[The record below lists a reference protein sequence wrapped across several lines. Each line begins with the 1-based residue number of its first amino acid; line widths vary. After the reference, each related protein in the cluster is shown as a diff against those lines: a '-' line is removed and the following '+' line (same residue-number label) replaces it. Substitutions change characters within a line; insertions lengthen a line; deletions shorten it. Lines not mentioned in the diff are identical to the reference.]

1 MKTVATDKAPKAAG
15 PYSQAVVH
23 DGLVYVSG
31 QIPVDPA
38 TGSVPEG
45 MAAQAEQ
52 ALKNLSAVLEAAGSG
67 TGRALKVTVF
77 ISDMSQFAAV
87 NEVYARF
94 FAEPYPARTCVESP
108 HLPKGVMIEIDA
120 IGIVG

>member
-1 MKTVATDKAPKAAG
+1 MKAVATEKAPKAAG

-23 DGLVYVSG
+23 EGLVYVSG

-38 TGSVPEG
+38 TGAVPEG

-67 TGRALKVTVF
+67 MDRALKVTVF

-94 FAEPYPARTCVESP
+94 FTEPYPARTCVESP

>member
-1 MKTVATDKAPKAAG
+1 MKAVATDKAPKAAG

-108 HLPKGVMIEIDA
+108 HLPKGVMIEIDV

>member
-1 MKTVATDKAPKAAG
+1 MKAVATDRAPKAAG
-15 PYSQAVVH
+15 PYSQAVVNG
-23 DGLVYVSG
+23 GLVYVSG

-38 TGSVPEG
+38 TGTIPEG

-52 ALKNLSAVLEAAGSG
+52 ALRNLSAVLEAAGSG
-67 TGRALKVTVF
+67 MDRALKVTVF

-94 FAEPYPARTCVESP
+94 FTEPYPARTCVESP

>member
-1 MKTVATDKAPKAAG
+1 MKAVATEKAPKAAG

-38 TGSVPEG
+38 TGSIPEG

-52 ALKNLSAVLEAAGSG
+52 ALRNLSAVLEAAGSG
-67 TGRALKVTVF
+67 ADKALKVTVF

-87 NEVYARF
+87 NEVYAKF
-94 FAEPYPARTCVESP
+94 FTEPYPARTCVESP

>member
-1 MKTVATDKAPKAAG
+1 MKAIATDKAPKAAG

-38 TGSVPEG
+38 TGNIPEG

>member
-1 MKTVATDKAPKAAG
+1 MKAIATDKAPKAAG

-23 DGLVYVSG
+23 DGLAYVSG

-38 TGSVPEG
+38 TGNIPEG

>member
-1 MKTVATDKAPKAAG
+1 MKAIATDKAPKAAG
-15 PYSQAVVH
+15 PYSQVIVH

-31 QIPVDPA
+31 QIPVDPS
-38 TGSVPEG
+38 TGAIPDG

-52 ALKNLSAVLEAAGSG
+52 ALKNLSAVLEAAGSS
-67 TGRALKVTVF
+67 TGKALKVTVF

-87 NEVYARF
+87 NEVYARY

>member
-1 MKTVATDKAPKAAG
+1 MKAVATDKAPKAAG

>member
-1 MKTVATDKAPKAAG
+1 MKAVATDKAPKAAG

-52 ALKNLSAVLEAAGSG
+52 ALKNLSAVLEATGSG

>member
-1 MKTVATDKAPKAAG
+1 MKAVATDKAPKAAG

-38 TGSVPEG
+38 IGSIPEG

>member
-1 MKTVATDKAPKAAG
+1 MKAVATDKAPKAAG

-120 IGIVG
+120 IGIVV

>member
-1 MKTVATDKAPKAAG
+1 MKAVSTDKAPKAAG
-15 PYSQAVVH
+15 PYSQAVIH

-38 TGSVPEG
+38 TGSIPEG

-67 TGRALKVTVF
+67 AGKALKVTVF

-87 NEVYARF
+87 NEVYAKF
-94 FAEPYPARTCVESP
+94 FTEPYPARTCVESP

>member
-1 MKTVATDKAPKAAG
+1 MKAVATDRAPKAAG
-15 PYSQAVVH
+15 PYSQAVVNG
-23 DGLVYVSG
+23 GLVYVSG

-38 TGSVPEG
+38 TGTIPEG

-52 ALKNLSAVLEAAGSG
+52 ALRNLSAVLEAAGSG
-67 TGRALKVTVF
+67 MDRALKVTVF

-94 FAEPYPARTCVESP
+94 FTEPYPARTCVESP

-120 IGIVG
+120 IGIAG

>member
-1 MKTVATDKAPKAAG
+1 MKAVATERAPKAAG
-15 PYSQAVVH
+15 PYSQAVIH
-23 DGLVYVSG
+23 DGLAYISG
-31 QIPVDPA
+31 QIPVDPD
-38 TGSVPEG
+38 TGSIPEG

-94 FAEPYPARTCVESP
+94 FSEPYPARTCVESP

>member
-1 MKTVATDKAPKAAG
+1 MKAIATDKAPKAAG

-23 DGLVYVSG
+23 DGLAYVSG

-38 TGSVPEG
+38 TGNIPEG

-94 FAEPYPARTCVESP
+94 FAESYPARTCVESP

>member
-1 MKTVATDKAPKAAG
+1 MKAVATDRAPKAAG
-15 PYSQAVVH
+15 PYSQAVVNG
-23 DGLVYVSG
+23 GLVYVSG

-38 TGSVPEG
+38 TGTIPEG

-52 ALKNLSAVLEAAGSG
+52 ALRNLSAVLEAAGSG
-67 TGRALKVTVF
+67 MDRALKVTVF

-87 NEVYARF
+87 NEVYAKF
-94 FAEPYPARTCVESP
+94 FKEPYPARTCVESP

>member
-1 MKTVATDKAPKAAG
+1 MKAVATDKAPKAAG

-45 MAAQAEQ
+45 MTAQAEQ